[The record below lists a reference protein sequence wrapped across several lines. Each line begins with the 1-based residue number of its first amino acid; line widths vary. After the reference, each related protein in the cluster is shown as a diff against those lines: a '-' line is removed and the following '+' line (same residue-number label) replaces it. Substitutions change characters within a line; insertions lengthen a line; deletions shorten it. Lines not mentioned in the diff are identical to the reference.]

1 MNSPESATA
10 IKFYADATHKQM
22 EHIKIIHNPS
32 TLSFEML
39 LNGNWMKM
47 PKAFKIGGGS
57 NGTVFAFPGNELAS
71 CIAIKRIRVMD
82 DHNGSFEYNLSR
94 VVQEAMFSKL
104 FGDFGIGVPCNFMPL
119 DNYSRQLVFVA
130 SDYENNIEHRQ
141 GYYYIISNRMSG
153 SFDDNSLIA
162 NFNKLSPDNPDITNT
177 QNKISRAVG
186 KMLKFGLLCADFNLG
201 NVLYITKDEAFRQNN
216 VRSHYNYL
224 VPFEYKFD
232 SNAILLPFLT
242 DFDTM
247 YCCNLLDANY
257 SENMYNSGLE
267 TNFTLPTEIQGSIPC
282 ARAPDARALS
292 AYKTILLGMFGG
304 YFNTLFQSEN
314 GKVRDLFIQIVKNQ
328 ETGETIRSSLAPYY
342 YPFSARLAWY
352 FVDYTWADFAN
363 ITEDQ
368 GVNALSSYSMP
379 DTHDVMYAPMYNP
392 NIPLAAPP
400 LYRLE

>member
-1 MNSPESATA
+1 MNSPETVAA
-10 IKFYADATHKQM
+10 IEFYADATHKQM
-22 EHIKIIHNPS
+22 THIKIIHDPS
-32 TLSFEML
+32 TLSFKML

-47 PKAFKIGGGS
+47 PEAFKIGGGS
-57 NGTVFAFPGNELAS
+57 NGTVFAFPGNELTS
-71 CIAIKRIRVMD
+71 CIAIKRILVMED
-82 DHNGSFEYNLSR
+82 DHGSFEHNLSR

-104 FGDFGIGVPCNFMPL
+104 FGDIGVGVPCNSMPL
-119 DNYSRQLVFVA
+119 DNYSRQTVFAA
-130 SDYENNIEHRQ
+130 SDYENNIEYRQ

-162 NFNKLSPDNPDITNT
+162 NFDKLSPDNPGIKYT

-186 KMLKFGLLCADFNLG
+186 KMLKIGLLCADFNLG

-224 VPFEYKFD
+224 VPFEYKID

-267 TNFTLPTEIQGSIPC
+267 TNFTLPTAIQGSIPC
-282 ARAPDARALS
+282 ARAPDARAVS
-292 AYKTILLGMFGG
+292 AYKTILLGMVGG

-368 GVNALSSYSMP
+368 GVNALSSYSMM
-379 DTHDVMYAPMYNP
+379 DTHDAAYAPMYNH

>member
-1 MNSPESATA
+1 MNSPESVAA

-22 EHIKIIHNPS
+22 ENIKIIHSPI

-39 LNGNWMKM
+39 LNGNWVKM
-47 PKAFKIGGGS
+47 PRAFKIGRGG
-57 NGTVFAFPGNELAS
+57 NGTVFSFPGNEITS
-71 CIAIKRIRVMD
+71 CIAIKRILVMD
-82 DHNGSFEYNLSR
+82 DHNGSFEHNLSR

-104 FGDFGIGVPCNFMPL
+104 FGDFGVGVPCNFMPL

-130 SDYENNIEHRQ
+130 SDYENNADYRQ

-153 SFDDNSLIA
+153 SFDDKFIA
-162 NFNKLSPDNPDITNT
+162 NFDKLSPDNPDIKYT
-177 QNKISRAVG
+177 QDKISRAVG

-201 NVLYITKDEAFRQNN
+201 NVLYITKDEAIRQNEI
-216 VRSHYNYL
+216 RKRYNFL
-224 VPFEYKFD
+224 IPFEYKIK

-257 SENMYNSGLE
+257 SDNIYNWGLE
-267 TNFTLPTEIQGSIPC
+267 TNFTLPTSIQGSIPC
-282 ARAPDARALS
+282 ARTPDARALS

-304 YFNTLFQSEN
+304 YLNTLFRSETN
-314 GKVRDLFIQIVKNQ
+314 KVRDLFIQIVINQ
-328 ETGETIRSSLAPYY
+328 ETGEAISSQLAPYY
-342 YPFSARLAWY
+342 YPFSARLALY
-352 FVDYTWADFAN
+352 FVDYTWADFSN
-363 ITEDQ
+363 ITEDR
-368 GVNALSSYSMP
+368 GAGALSSYSMM
-379 DTHDVMYAPMYNP
+379 DTNDATYAPMYNP